1 MLRQNCSHSSSATQ
15 NTINFCEKS
24 QSIIAGTII
33 MYIYNTTENRNI
45 NLLSNP
51 YALLPRVFRH
61 YSKSPL
67 QQQWV
72 IPLSCFESYSIAIWL
87 WWFEI
92 RTNSSKTILIIPFSQ
107 WIDSDSKY
115 CWVLKLWL
123 DTQHRKWWEWNIL
136 QLRTV
141 EQFLSEKNNAR
152 CTKRDKDNNF
162 YHVTSSSNPLNTA
175 F

>member
-1 MLRQNCSHSSSATQ
+1 MEGKEDFLKRLWLGLYLSNLACYLQQLQQTVSYIFFSSLLIPLNLSYFEIDEVYLQQNMLRQNCNHSSSATQ

-72 IPLSCFESYSIAIWL
+72 IPLSCFESYSFAIWL

-92 RTNSSKTILIIPFSQ
+92 RTNSSKTILIIPFS
-107 WIDSDSKY
+107 
-115 CWVLKLWL
+115 
-123 DTQHRKWWEWNIL
+123 
-136 QLRTV
+136 
-141 EQFLSEKNNAR
+141 
-152 CTKRDKDNNF
+152 
-162 YHVTSSSNPLNTA
+162 
-175 F
+175 